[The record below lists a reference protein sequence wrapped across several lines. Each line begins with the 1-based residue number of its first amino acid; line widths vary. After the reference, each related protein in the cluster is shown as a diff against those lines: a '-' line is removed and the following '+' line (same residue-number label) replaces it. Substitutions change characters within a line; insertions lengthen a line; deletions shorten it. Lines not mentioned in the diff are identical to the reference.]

1 MLICEQQRKDNGSCR
16 LLSAFGFF
24 AIFVVFFEQ
33 VHQIEDVRA
42 EIDEGGQVGLEG
54 CLPTTTRA
62 TDQHFSVIP

>member
-1 MLICEQQRKDNGSCR
+1 M
-16 LLSAFGFF
+16 SAFGFF

-33 VHQIEDVRA
+33 VHHIEDVRA